1 LIILF
6 LGTVRL
12 ALCRNHL
19 LQQAF
24 KELPLLD
31 YYLVMDV
38 DVGSSSLFQINDFLT
53 NFIYPSS
60 SWIAMTATQRSEY
73 YDIWALRL
81 ESILPYDCWAVIV
94 ELNTLI
100 ISRSFLIENIVA
112 IHQKPI
118 PRNHSLI
125 EVQSAFGGA
134 ALYNAKYLDKR
145 CLYNGTVGDGYW
157 ETYEICEHVPFH
169 QCLRHYA
176 KEQKLY
182 INPQFQI
189 C

>member
-1 LIILF
+1 
-6 LGTVRL
+6 
-12 ALCRNHL
+12 
-19 LQQAF
+19 
-24 KELPLLD
+24 
-31 YYLVMDV
+31 MDV
-38 DVGSSSLFQINDFLT
+38 DVGSSSSFEVKDFLT
-53 NFIYPSS
+53 NFLYPSS

-73 YDIWALRL
+73 YDIWALRF
-81 ESILPYDCWAVIV
+81 EPIISYDCWTVI
-94 ELNTLI
+94 EQLNSLI
-100 ISRSFLIENIVA
+100 ISQSFLIEHIVT
-112 IHQKPI
+112 IHQAPI
-118 PRNHSLI
+118 PRNLSLI

-145 CLYNGTVGDGYW
+145 CLYNGTVGQNYW
-157 ETYEICEHVPFH
+157 NSYEICEHVPFH